1 MKKKTA
7 GVLCAAVLVLGSG
20 GAIRYLSPGPGN
32 PDHQDVPGEP
42 VAATPIA
49 AAQLT
54 EPTGDDSDHSRPE
67 TAMGAAASREDGTE
81 VVLGIRVRK
90 DRNCTVQ
97 LHYIEAEDGTVK
109 EAYSCEPHV
118 RAAQRPYQ
126 DYDIQTLAQLAYGDP
141 TAAEELGRRV
151 AESDPALAL
160 EMMIRASALS
170 GDASPVVWL
179 AQVSYSVVSV
189 NDVPR
194 VESMKTSY
202 VLNELA
208 HRMGH
213 GSADPSQW
221 RLHLQEADVS
231 GTEIDGLDRAVDGLL
246 SRMREIQLN
255 VTGGTTPGGDSS
267 G

>member
-1 MKKKTA
+1 MKKITLGA
-7 GVLCAAVLVLGSG
+7 LCAAALVLGG
-20 GAIRYLSPGPGN
+20 TGALPYLSPGPGPGDTGN
-32 PDHQDVPGEP
+32 VGAFGDSGPD
-42 VAATPIA
+42 VAARSQDAGTDRKVATP
-49 AAQLT
+49 
-54 EPTGDDSDHSRPE
+54 
-67 TAMGAAASREDGTE
+67 GAVTPDEDTE

-97 LHYIEAEDGTVK
+97 LHYIESEDGIVK
-109 EAYSCEPHV
+109 EAYSCEPHAG
-118 RAAQRPYQ
+118 AAGRPYQ
-126 DYDIQTLAQLAYGDP
+126 DYDLQTLGQLAYGDAA
-141 TAAEELGRRV
+141 AAEELGRRI

-170 GDASPVVWL
+170 ADASPVIWL

-208 HRMGH
+208 YRMGH
-213 GSADPSQW
+213 RSADPSEW
-221 RLHLQEADVS
+221 RTLLQEADVS
-231 GTEIDGLDRAVDGLL
+231 GTEIERLDRAVDGLL
-246 SRMREIQLN
+246 SRMREIKLN
-255 VTGGTTPGGDSS
+255 VTGDSGLGGDTN